1 YNKDD
6 NDGRGKYASISAQ
19 KPRDPGPETTYDYVD
34 NNGKVWNCPAKGWR
48 MTYDK
53 MKALENDNRLILTGN
68 TLRVKDY
75 WNERES
81 AGKRI
86 DTLWNDLPENTK
98 GSSELEMV
106 LGKKNQFDNP
116 KPTELIRRCL
126 EISHKNAIVLDCF
139 AGSGT
144 TAQAVMQLNSDD
156 GGNRHFI
163 LCTNNE
169 NDICENVTYKRIK
182 NVCDG
187 YIAEKNISK
196 TIKEKKLTLE
206 NLKVFDKIIHEF
218 EVLKQKKDTQYN
230 NLKIESK
237 DGYIRLIGTLNKKEK
252 VAPLPINLKY
262 LRTDFIPKIVTDDL
276 SIKNKLIENIIPLIE
291 LEHGLEVDG
300 INNIIVT
307 DEEKV
312 KGILQK
318 AKNNINIFI
327 TSDIMLSQE
336 EKTLATQK
344 SIKIIE
350 IPEYYFRSELREVGE
365 I

>member
-1 YNKDD
+1 
-6 NDGRGKYASISAQ
+6 
-19 KPRDPGPETTYDYVD
+19 
-34 NNGKVWNCPAKGWR
+34 
-48 MTYDK
+48 
-53 MKALENDNRLILTGN
+53 
-68 TLRVKDY
+68 
-75 WNERES
+75 
-81 AGKRI
+81 
-86 DTLWNDLPENTK
+86 
-98 GSSELEMV
+98 
-106 LGKKNQFDNP
+106 
-116 KPTELIRRCL
+116 
-126 EISHKNAIVLDCF
+126 
-139 AGSGT
+139 
-144 TAQAVMQLNSDD
+144 
-156 GGNRHFI
+156 
-163 LCTNNE
+163 
-169 NDICENVTYKRIK
+169 RIK